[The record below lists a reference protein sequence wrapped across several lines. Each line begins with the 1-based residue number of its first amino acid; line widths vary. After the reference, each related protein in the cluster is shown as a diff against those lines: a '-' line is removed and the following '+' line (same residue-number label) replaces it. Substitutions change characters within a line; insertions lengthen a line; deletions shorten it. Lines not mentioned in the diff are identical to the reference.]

1 MHQNYRKFQSQNVQ
15 IDWYVLHDTRGQ
27 NHSQTL
33 KIQWFFFCE
42 ICTDTH
48 LQASCGKDNLRTFCW
63 DLDGRKY
70 RTGNVYLCIVSKV
83 YSCQLTW
90 MISKWLERST
100 ISIPRWR
107 NWWNTLIWENL
118 HRFLIMCTWVA
129 LNVNANPRKYGWRN
143 ANPINVNVRVANLCW
158 CNWKKLLESK
168 NGAHGNS
175 WSYDMEGHAR
185 KCIERYCELAN
196 ETIGQMQQV
205 STPCFDDHQF
215 RKEEL
220 ATVDELSKVCSPNR
234 PEMLLFGTYWW
245 SDILARAVT
254 KCKSMWQ
261 NAWLASLRTCTTRVI
276 TCNTRM
282 WEIRHSIVDWNCLRV
297 LILFKIDPGRV
308 LCIFGSRKLV
318 PLK

>member
-1 MHQNYRKFQSQNVQ
+1 MKHV
-15 IDWYVLHDTRGQ
+15 
-27 NHSQTL
+27 
-33 KIQWFFFCE
+33 
-42 ICTDTH
+42 
-48 LQASCGKDNLRTFCW
+48 
-63 DLDGRKY
+63 DLGEPTSFLDH
-70 RTGNVYLCIVSKV
+70 VYLGCTQRECKPTKV
-83 YSCQLTW
+83 WLTKRKPNQRECSSRESLLVQL
-90 MISKWLERST
+90 
-100 ISIPRWR
+100 
-107 NWWNTLIWENL
+107 
-118 HRFLIMCTWVA
+118 
-129 LNVNANPRKYGWRN
+129 
-143 ANPINVNVRVANLCW
+143 
-158 CNWKKLLESK
+158 KKLLESK

-220 ATVDELSKVCSPNR
+220 ATVDELSKVCSQIVLKCCIWHVLVVR
-234 PEMLLFGTYWW
+234 HTGT
-245 SDILARAVT
+245 SSHKMQEHVT
-254 KCKSMWQ
+254 

-276 TCNTRM
+276 TCNTLM

-318 PLK
+318 PLS